1 MFKRVA
7 ALLTMTALVA
17 AAGSA
22 AAVGTP
28 VGSGNGRFAD
38 TLSGHSTKSNGWI
51 RYHQPDFSLDA
62 GEGCDFGVKVK
73 VVRDREFY
81 KDVAFYSD
89 GTVKTQLWKGPLV
102 MDFTNTDTGA
112 TIRRNLSGR
121 SIQEYAANG
130 DFASILIQHGHFAAV
145 LPPGSDPGFGFYRVS
160 GAWSS
165 LTVNPDGTRTIALGI
180 DGTAEN
186 LCNAMAAGS

>member
-7 ALLTMTALVA
+7 TVLAMTALVG

-22 AAVGTP
+22 AATGAP
-28 VGSGNGRFAD
+28 VGPGDRSAGKAM
-38 TLSGHSTKSNGWI
+38 SQPASSNGWI

-62 GEGCDFGVKVK
+62 GVACDFGVDAT

-81 KDVAFYSD
+81 KDVGFYSD

-102 MDFTNTDTGA
+102 MDFTNTDTGV
-112 TIRRNLSGR
+112 TIRRDLSGR
-121 SIQEYAANG
+121 SIQEYDADG
-130 DFASILIQHGHFAAV
+130 EFTSILIQQGNFAAV

-160 GAWSS
+160 GEWSS
-165 LTVNPDGTRTIALGI
+165 LTVNPDGTRTIALGVN
-180 DGTAEN
+180 GTAEN
-186 LCNAMAAGS
+186 MCDAMSDES